1 MAEETQ
7 NSEANPQSAKGG
19 GSGGMLPALLVI
31 VLMPLISFAMF
42 KFLFMP
48 MIKAEIPEEGM
59 HPQVDPSSIEVHG
72 DGGEPKYEYKF
83 QKPVTVNL
91 KGASQARFLRSE
103 FTMMSA
109 NPDFAAVAEQREAAM
124 RNVAIGVLGNLTL
137 ADMERES
144 IMNIVRN
151 QLIQGFDHVL
161 QAPMVE
167 EIYFSEW
174 AVQ

>member
-1 MAEETQ
+1 MADEQPT
-7 NSEANPQSAKGG
+7 SEANPQSAKGG

-48 MIKAEIPEEGM
+48 MIKAELPAEGAL
-59 HPQVDPSSIEVHG
+59 PQVDPSSVEVHG
-72 DGGEPKYEYKF
+72 DGGEASYSYKF
-83 QKPVTVNL
+83 QKPITVNL
-91 KGASQARFLRSE
+91 KGASQARFLRAE

-109 NPDFAAVAEQREAAM
+109 NPQFETIASAKEDAM
-124 RNVAIGVLGNLTL
+124 RSVAISVLSNLNL

-151 QLIQGFDHVL
+151 QLMQGFDHVL
-161 QAPMVE
+161 KGPMVE